1 MNTISKLAPRRV
13 NAIAEGNF
21 GRVLVATA
29 APWSSRC
36 RPTSPPPTPTAYW
49 LRPRSRR
56 RCSHVSGIIIGGIR
70 GELLASDV
78 GGEQTLNIGKAGE
91 IAQRIP
97 PSPGSAVSF
106 VTSAHDDTR
115 LGLALVAR
123 DSDLYYFKLE

>member
-1 MNTISKLAPRRV
+1 
-13 NAIAEGNF
+13 
-21 GRVLVATA
+21 
-29 APWSSRC
+29 
-36 RPTSPPPTPTAYW
+36 

-56 RCSHVSGIIIGGIR
+56 RCSHVSGIIIIVIIGGIR

-115 LGLALVAR
+115 LGRALAAR